1 VPAIILLT
9 LLLIALSAIQGEAR
23 GLVVLVFRSDMPIQ
37 IKNLVYFFFV
47 FGFAA
52 LRLWMTLAVLVFALR
67 QSYRAA
73 AD

>member
-1 VPAIILLT
+1 
-9 LLLIALSAIQGEAR
+9 
-23 GLVVLVFRSDMPIQ
+23 VFRSDMPIQ

-67 QSYRAA
+67 ESYRDAA
-73 AD
+73 A